1 LAFRWAAWLYK
12 SRFEFDEKQ
21 LYSFFLFR
29 ALFQMR
35 EFLSHK
41 KAPPVFT
48 GGALLALKILLSSG
62 CSSFLFFLFG
72 NYCFSYVAWASRV
85 VRELHREL
93 TTT

>member
-48 GGALLALKILLSSG
+48 GGAFYALAKNYLAAAAAAFFSFSFAITASATLLGQA
-62 CSSFLFFLFG
+62 
-72 NYCFSYVAWASRV
+72 
-85 VRELHREL
+85 E
-93 TTT
+93 